1 MAMDYSKKKNA
12 ELEDLLRARSLPHT
26 GKKADLIARLQQHD
40 REQTQASSNSKTAT
54 KLTSNVKPSTTL
66 ASDDEID
73 WDGETAPLGSTT
85 TNTTSAQPQKAVP
98 TEAPALS
105 IAAAG
110 GKGQPPNPR
119 AVPNQSPAI
128 DPSTTSDLT
137 VTNPSTDAHVPPT
150 DSDSKTTAQ
159 PAADFTRGLGATSL
173 DSELEKRKRRAERF
187 GVKPSEGSEDAIKAL
202 ERTKKFGTAKT
213 GDEGEGGGEG
223 EKVVKGLDSALP
235 ERSARKRGREGQGG
249 GGKRVDSRKR
259 EGRGG
264 GRAGGRKDGG
274 GKAVVNEKD
283 RLAAEARKKRF
294 ATAA

>member
-1 MAMDYSKKKNA
+1 MATDYSKKKNA

-40 REQTQASSNSKTAT
+40 KEQTQTSSYSKPAT
-54 KLTSNVKPSTTL
+54 KPTSNAKSSTTPAL
-66 ASDDEID
+66 DDEID
-73 WDGETAPLGSTT
+73 WDDETAPVGSTT
-85 TNTTSAQPQKAVP
+85 THTTFAPPQTAVP
-98 TEAPALS
+98 TEAPPPTT
-105 IAAAG
+105 AAAG
-110 GKGQPPNPR
+110 GKGQPPNPQ

-128 DPSTTSDLT
+128 DPSATSDLT
-137 VTNPSTDAHVPPT
+137 VIKLSTDAHVPPT

-159 PAADFTRGLGATSL
+159 PAADFTRGLDATSL

-187 GVKPSEGSEDAIKAL
+187 GVKPSEGSEDPIKAL
-202 ERTKKFGTAKT
+202 ERTKKFGTAKA
-213 GDEGEGGGEG
+213 GDGGEGDGEG

-264 GRAGGRKDGG
+264 GRVGGRKDGG
-274 GKAVVNEKD
+274 GNAVVNEKD